1 MAKRKRAPARRG
13 CTILRPPVQT
23 AQQTR
28 SARSRRP
35 TYTPELL
42 AQARYDFEH
51 TDRPKRASRSIS
63 GWRDPHSGILQE
75 AKAGSVLCRRH
86 AACHLP
92 CGCGARSKSL
102 RPRRKRP
109 LDPVENLQSA
119 MPAVGDTVERLYR
132 AVLAELAVE
141 NLRAQ
146 LKREPQGTQDAER
159 TVRTLSS
166 LTETLQKLQRLKSAV
181 PNTGSQDDDLP
192 ADIDEFCKELAR
204 RIEAFVPNHW
214 RRRC

>member
-1 MAKRKRAPARRG
+1 MAKRNRAPACRG

-51 TDRPKRASRSIS
+51 TDRPTRASRSIS
-63 GWRDPHSGILQE
+63 GWRTL
-75 AKAGSVLCRRH
+75 GSL
-86 AACHLP
+86 
-92 CGCGARSKSL
+92 ARSEGWERFVPPPRGLPPAVRL
-102 RPRRKRP
+102 RREVEKLEATAEEASR
-109 LDPVENLQSA
+109 PVENLQSA

-159 TVRTLSS
+159 TARTLSDRN
-166 LTETLQKLQRLKSAV
+166 LAETAA
-181 PNTGSQDDDLP
+181 P
-192 ADIDEFCKELAR
+192 
-204 RIEAFVPNHW
+204 
-214 RRRC
+214 

>member
-109 LDPVENLQSA
+109 LDRSKTCRVRCRRSA
-119 MPAVGDTVERLYR
+119 TRSNVSTARCSQNWPSKTCA
-132 AVLAELAVE
+132 
-141 NLRAQ
+141 
-146 LKREPQGTQDAER
+146 
-159 TVRTLSS
+159 LSS
-166 LTETLQKLQRLKSAV
+166 SASRKGRRM
-181 PNTGSQDDDLP
+181 PSAPCGLSP
-192 ADIDEFCKELAR
+192 A
-204 RIEAFVPNHW
+204 
-214 RRRC
+214 